1 MIHPAINELNQL
13 ESKVNP
19 TPVQNCQNRQN
30 SPFPVESFPPVMR
43 SIIEESARASQVPDS
58 MSGMVA
64 LSCIS
69 TAVGGGIQIESNNGR
84 TLNGNLH
91 MLVVAKSGTGK
102 GSVYGAVTAPLT
114 KYNSE
119 MLDHWNSFVMPELT
133 SDKILIENKMK
144 MELKAIN
151 KGGSSDNYR
160 EMNRELA
167 SIEEQMKLPPK
178 LLVGETTEQALGM
191 ALAGQPHEAVGNFNP
206 EARGLVQIILG
217 KFGKGSDSTGETLY
231 LAGYSGDAYSIE
243 RTGRADLNLKKPCL
257 SVLFMLQPDSM
268 KKLTTSDSMTV
279 SGFLPRFLMADVKAD
294 FEDDTAEDLSIKHS
308 TAESWSELLNDLLN
322 FYRESKEKVT
332 VTISEKASELLRKES
347 NRVLRQGKA
356 GAPLERYSSY
366 VARYGENLRKLHLIL
381 HLATHG
387 TRAHTVEADEVTAL
401 NAIEVARWFFDE
413 SMSLLKAGQADRL
426 QKSFEKVVKLIKEK
440 DGEIT
445 MRDLSRS
452 HSIEEEDI
460 KELQDTFPGTLEI
473 VELKPA
479 GGGRPSHVLRIIQ

>member
-144 MELKAIN
+144 MEL
-151 KGGSSDNYR
+151 
-160 EMNRELA
+160 
-167 SIEEQMKLPPK
+167 
-178 LLVGETTEQALGM
+178 
-191 ALAGQPHEAVGNFNP
+191 
-206 EARGLVQIILG
+206 
-217 KFGKGSDSTGETLY
+217 
-231 LAGYSGDAYSIE
+231 
-243 RTGRADLNLKKPCL
+243 NL
-257 SVLFMLQPDSM
+257 
-268 KKLTTSDSMTV
+268 
-279 SGFLPRFLMADVKAD
+279 
-294 FEDDTAEDLSIKHS
+294 
-308 TAESWSELLNDLLN
+308 
-322 FYRESKEKVT
+322 
-332 VTISEKASELLRKES
+332 
-347 NRVLRQGKA
+347 
-356 GAPLERYSSY
+356 
-366 VARYGENLRKLHLIL
+366 
-381 HLATHG
+381 
-387 TRAHTVEADEVTAL
+387 
-401 NAIEVARWFFDE
+401 
-413 SMSLLKAGQADRL
+413 
-426 QKSFEKVVKLIKEK
+426 
-440 DGEIT
+440 
-445 MRDLSRS
+445 
-452 HSIEEEDI
+452 
-460 KELQDTFPGTLEI
+460 
-473 VELKPA
+473 
-479 GGGRPSHVLRIIQ
+479 